1 MVVVVNVAVVNVV
14 VDGDVAVVNVAVWN
28 CGGGPHH
35 REPGERPEV
44 ARAMVQVGEEDRRRL
59 RQAVSRCA
67 EETEMGWGMGDGE
80 WGRGI
85 GEWWC
90 AWGKLREAIRA
101 VVVRKYPPKGVPVRC
116 GVAGVG
122 SDRLNGRP

>member
-1 MVVVVNVAVVNVV
+1 MALGSSAWARSTYVGHRSKRKRGGRGGGVVVVNVAVVNVV

-67 EETEMGWGMGDGE
+67 EETEMGWGMGD
-80 WGRGI
+80 WR
-85 GEWWC
+85 
-90 AWGKLREAIRA
+90 
-101 VVVRKYPPKGVPVRC
+101 VVVCLGEI
-116 GVAGVG
+116 AG
-122 SDRLNGRP
+122 SHTSRSR